1 MMTGSKDQ
9 INNIPLKEKLITVFE
24 ENRDIII
31 GEKTLFI
38 SEIRQKAFENFKKIG
53 FPDPNSQTWKN
64 TDLKKILSED
74 YEQLFDFST
83 EGTNVEEIFQC
94 KIHNFDTYIVS
105 LLNGWYVNSGSQIS
119 TMPDG
124 TIVGSLAKAIKE
136 FPELTEKYLGKVQ
149 KQNNNFTE
157 LNTAFSQDGIF
168 IYVPDGVEVIKPIQ
182 MVSII
187 NHDKNLL
194 VNYRN
199 LIILGKNS
207 KLTFV
212 QCDDAINH
220 NSSLTNTVTEF
231 FLNEGSNL
239 DHYKLQ
245 NLNNNS
251 GLINSTYF
259 KQEKNSNLCT
269 NLIILNGG
277 IIRNDYK
284 INLNGEGC
292 NSEIYGV
299 YLMDSGQHIN
309 NQVYVD
315 HVKANCTSNQIFKGI
330 LDEQAS
336 GVFNGHVL
344 VHRNAQHTSASQTN
358 RNILLT
364 DEASINTQPFLEIYA
379 DDVKCGHGATVGQ
392 LDKEAMFYL
401 RSRGIGEKNA
411 RMLLMY
417 AYAAEIIDKINI
429 EALRLRIDDMV
440 KHRLRGE
447 LSVCDKCILHCRNED
462 KEISFDI
469 DMSKV

>member
-1 MMTGSKDQ
+1 MMTGFKDQ
-9 INNIPLKEKLITVFE
+9 KKNIPLKEKLINVFE
-24 ENRDIII
+24 ENRDKII

-38 SEIRQKAFENFKKIG
+38 SEIRQKAFEDFKKIG

-83 EGTNVEEIFQC
+83 EGTNVEELFKC
-94 KIHNFDTYIVS
+94 EIHNFDTHLVF
-105 LLNGWYVNSGSQIS
+105 LLNGWYVDSGSQIS

-364 DEASINTQPFLEIYA
+364 DEASIDTQPFLEIYA
-379 DDVKCGHGATVGQ
+379 DDVKCDHGATVGQ

-447 LSVCDKCILHCRNED
+447 LSVCDKCILHCSKPD
-462 KEISFDI
+462 QEISFDI

>member
-9 INNIPLKEKLITVFE
+9 INNIPLKEKLITVFK
-24 ENRDIII
+24 ENRNKII

-83 EGTNVEEIFQC
+83 EGTNVEEMFQC
-94 KIHNFDTYIVS
+94 EIHNFDTYIVS

-417 AYAAEIIDKINI
+417 AYAAEIINKINI

-440 KHRLRGE
+440 KQRLRGE

>member
-417 AYAAEIIDKINI
+417 AYAAEIINKINI

-440 KHRLRGE
+440 KQRLRGE
-447 LSVCDKCILHCRNED
+447 LSVCDKCILHCRKED
-462 KEISFDI
+462 EEINFDI